1 MFQMALIQSGQVIT
15 TPGHSDHY
23 ICDPQ
28 SQSPLIKTSDGK
40 HSPLHVTR
48 MHLISCPYLKV
59 TGEIFPMS
67 A

>member
-1 MFQMALIQSGQVIT
+1 MAPIQNGQVIT
-15 TPGHSDHY
+15 TTGHSDHY
-23 ICDPQ
+23 TCDPQ

-40 HSPLHVTR
+40 RSPLYVTR

-59 TGEIFPMS
+59 TGEILPMR